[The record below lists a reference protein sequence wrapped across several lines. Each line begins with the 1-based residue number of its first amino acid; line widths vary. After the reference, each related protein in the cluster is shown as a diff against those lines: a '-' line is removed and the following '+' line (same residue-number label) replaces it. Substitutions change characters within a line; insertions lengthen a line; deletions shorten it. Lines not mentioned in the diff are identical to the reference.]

1 LLRAPQA
8 GLLLKARIAENLF
21 MRVRK
26 INHTIIAGVCL
37 CLWLQIFSAVSPCKE
52 LVRVLP
58 ETVGLNAVRLKH
70 IDETVKA
77 AIKAGELPGA
87 VVLVARHGSIAYI
100 NAFGNRAVA
109 PNPEPMT
116 TDTIFDMSSLTKVMA
131 TTPSI
136 MRLVEDGVLRLDDK
150 VKRYLPEF
158 TGDGKD
164 GITLSQLLS
173 HYSGLR
179 PDFDLSKEWFGY
191 KEALSELWKEKV
203 VSAPGKEFA
212 YSDLNFIALGE
223 IVRVVSG
230 KALDAF
236 VQEEIFAPLGM
247 VETSFRPSAD
257 RIARIAPTET
267 RRNTLKYLKGQAS
280 NPDIDQML
288 RGEVHD
294 PTAWRMGGVAG
305 HAGLFSSARDVAIYA
320 QALLKN
326 GKYAGGRL
334 LSAASVRAMTSPQ
347 SPIAASQVRGLG
359 WDLKSS
365 YSSPRGD
372 LLPGGYGH
380 TGFSGTSLWVYPS
393 VDAFIV
399 ILSNRVHPD
408 GGKDINHLRGTI
420 ANIVASAIT
429 DYQ

>member
-1 LLRAPQA
+1 MRIRKNCRNIII
-8 GLLLKARIAENLF
+8 GL
-21 MRVRK
+21 
-26 INHTIIAGVCL
+26 CL
-37 CLWLQIFSAVSPCKE
+37 CFPMQIFPAEVSRNE
-52 LVRVLP
+52 LVRALP
-58 ETVGLNAVRLKH
+58 ETVGLNAFRLKH
-70 IDETVKA
+70 IDAAVEA
-77 AIKAGELPGA
+77 AIKAGEIPGV
-87 VVLVARHGSIAYI
+87 VVLIARHGRIAYI
-100 NAFGNRAVA
+100 NAFGNRAIV
-109 PNPEPMT
+109 PSPEPMT
-116 TDTIFDMSSLTKVMA
+116 VDTIFDMSSLTKVMA

-136 MRLVEDGVLRLDDK
+136 MRLVEDGALRFDDK

-158 TGDGKD
+158 SGDGKEN
-164 GITLSQLLS
+164 ITLSQLMT

-191 KEALSELWKEKV
+191 KEALNELWKEKV
-203 VSAPGKEFA
+203 VSEPGKEFA

-230 KALDAF
+230 KALDVFA
-236 VQEEIFAPLGM
+236 QEEIFAPLGM
-247 VETSFRPSAD
+247 METCFRPSAD
-257 RIARIAPTET
+257 RIPRIAPTET
-267 RRNTLKYLKGQAS
+267 RRNTLKYLKGQAA
-280 NPDIDQML
+280 DMDQML

-305 HAGLFSSARDVAIYA
+305 HAGLFSSARDLAIYA
-320 QALLKN
+320 QMLLKN
-326 GKYAGGRL
+326 GAYPGGRL

-347 SPIAASQVRGLG
+347 SPTSASQVRGFG

-372 LLPGGYGH
+372 LLVGGYGH

-408 GGKDINHLRGTI
+408 GGKDINHLRGAI